1 MDNNKLPYQELLEK
15 IANTPESV
23 NLYDQITA
31 KFKTWINNQTRLNAT
46 NMNSLVAFIRSY
58 SQQVGS
64 LVEGQVSETLDYF
77 VQSNAGWKVSSNPP
91 SSEDVVG
98 GEIFN
103 NYVKNKASGKFSHA
117 EGNKTEASGDN
128 SHAEGSETIAAG
140 VNSHAQGKATEISG
154 NNSFGG
160 GTNTSVAGNN
170 TFAFGE
176 GVTSSY
182 NNQFIVGKFNS
193 NSDDNMV
200 EVGYGNSDT
209 DRKNIFSIEKTGI
222 VLSGTNSLS
231 SNNTANTL
239 TPKGYVDA
247 EIERLDKNVWLGYI
261 DVTSVVYHNT
271 EAFTKALNDAAK
283 EFTKDTNPPSGRSAK
298 NGDQITVKITDPTS
312 SDPDYPEIWMFRD
325 PDPKDPSSETP
336 GKWLFFSSLQQIVD
350 ASKTAKGLVRIGDN
364 INVNSE
370 GLISVPIGGSGTSGS
385 LGVLRTGDNITN
397 SNGLISVPIGTNSI
411 FGVLKTGDNIINTN
425 GEISVPVA
433 DNTVKGV
440 VSVGENID
448 VTDGKISISKCS
460 SDTYGVVKVGDN
472 ISVTE
477 GKISVSQASDS
488 VFGVVK
494 LGGNIIKD
502 QDNNLSFEWNEF

>member
-15 IANTPESV
+15 IANTPESI

-58 SQQVGS
+58 SQEVGS

-117 EGNKTEASGDN
+117 EGNSTEASGDS
-128 SHAEGSETIAAG
+128 SHAEGSNTIASG
-140 VNSHAQGKATEISG
+140 INSHAQGNATQVSG

-160 GTNTSVAGNN
+160 GTTTSVSGGN
-170 TFAFGE
+170 TFGFGE
-176 GVTSSY
+176 GIVSDY
-182 NNQFIVGKFNS
+182 NNQFVVGRFNS
-193 NSDDNMV
+193 NSNDNIF

-209 DRKNIFSIEKTGI
+209 DRKNIFSIEKSGV

-231 SNNTANTL
+231 ANNTANTL

-247 EIERLDKNVWLGYI
+247 EIERLDKNVWLGYL
-261 DVTSVVYHNT
+261 DVTSAVYHDAN
-271 EAFTKALNDAAK
+271 AFIKALNDATR

-312 SDPDYPEIWMFRD
+312 SDPEYPEIWMFRD
-325 PDPKDPSSETP
+325 PDPKDPSTETP

-364 INVNSE
+364 IDVNSD
-370 GLISVPIGGSGTSGS
+370 GLISVPIGGSGASGS
-385 LGVLRTGDNITN
+385 LGVLKTGDNITN
-397 SNGLISVPIGTNSI
+397 SNGLISVPVSTNSVL
-411 FGVLKTGDNIINTN
+411 GVVKTGININN
-425 GEISVPVA
+425 SKGEISVSTA

-440 VSVGENID
+440 VSVGENI
-448 VTDGKISISKCS
+448 
-460 SDTYGVVKVGDN
+460 N
-472 ISVTE
+472 VTE

>member
-1 MDNNKLPYQELLEK
+1 MDNNKLPYQELIEK
-15 IANTPESV
+15 IANTPESI

-58 SQQVGS
+58 SQEVGS

-103 NYVKNKASGKFSHA
+103 NYVRNKASGKFSHA
-117 EGNKTEASGDN
+117 EGNSTEASGDS
-128 SHAEGSETIAAG
+128 SHAEGSNTTASGI
-140 VNSHAQGKATEISG
+140 NSHAQGNATQVSG

-160 GTNTSVAGNN
+160 GTNTSVAGSN
-170 TFAFGE
+170 TFGFGE
-176 GVTSSY
+176 GIVSDYS
-182 NNQFIVGKFNS
+182 NQFVVGKFNS
-193 NSDDNMV
+193 NSDDNIV
-200 EVGYGNSDT
+200 EVGYGNSGT
-209 DRKNIFSIEKTGI
+209 DRKNIFSIEKSGV

-261 DVTSVVYHNT
+261 DVTSDVYHNLD
-271 EAFTKALNDAAK
+271 AFSKALNDATK

-298 NGDQITVKITDPTS
+298 NGDQITVKITNPTS

-325 PDPKDPSSETP
+325 PDPKDPPTETP

-364 INVNSE
+364 IDVNSE
-370 GLISVPIGGSGTSGS
+370 GLISVPIGGSGASGS
-385 LGVLRTGDNITN
+385 LGVLKTGDNITN
-397 SNGLISVPIGTNSI
+397 SNGLISVPVSTNSVL
-411 FGVLKTGDNIINTN
+411 GVVKTGININN
-425 GEISVPVA
+425 SKGEISVSTA
-433 DNTVKGV
+433 DTTVKGV
-440 VSVGENID
+440 VSVGENI
-448 VTDGKISISKCS
+448 
-460 SDTYGVVKVGDN
+460 N
-472 ISVTE
+472 VTE
-477 GKISVSQASDS
+477 GKISVSQASGS

>member
-103 NYVKNKASGKFSHA
+103 NYVRNKASGKFSHA

-128 SHAEGSETIAAG
+128 SHAEGSETVAAG
-140 VNSHAQGKATEISG
+140 VNSHAQGKATEVSG
-154 NNSFGG
+154 DNSFGG

-176 GVTSSY
+176 GVTSGY

-193 NSDDNMV
+193 NSNDNIV

-209 DRKNIFSIEKTGI
+209 DRK
-222 VLSGTNSLS
+222 
-231 SNNTANTL
+231 
-239 TPKGYVDA
+239 DA

-448 VTDGKISISKCS
+448 VTAGKISISKCS

-502 QDNNLSFEWNEF
+502 QNNNLSFEWNEF

>member
-15 IANTPESV
+15 IANTPESI

-58 SQQVGS
+58 SQEVGS

-117 EGNKTEASGDN
+117 EGNSTEASGDN
-128 SHAEGSETIAAG
+128 SHAEGSNTVASGI
-140 VNSHAQGKATEISG
+140 NSHAQGNATKVSG

-160 GTNTSVAGNN
+160 GTNTLVSGGN
-170 TFAFGE
+170 TFGFGE
-176 GVTSSY
+176 GIVSDYS
-182 NNQFIVGKFNS
+182 NQFVFGKFNS
-193 NSDDNMV
+193 NSDDSIV

-209 DRKNIFSIEKTGI
+209 DRKNIFSIEKSGV

-231 SNNTANTL
+231 ANNTANTL

-247 EIERLDKNVWLGYI
+247 EIERLDKNVWLGYL
-261 DVTSVVYHNT
+261 DVTSAVYHDAN
-271 EAFTKALNDAAK
+271 AFIKALNDATK

-298 NGDQITVKITDPTS
+298 NGDQITVKITDPTP
-312 SDPDYPEIWMFRD
+312 SDPEYPEIWMFRD
-325 PDPKDPSSETP
+325 PDPKDPSTETP

-364 INVNSE
+364 IDVNSD
-370 GLISVPIGGSGTSGS
+370 GLISVPIGGSGASGS
-385 LGVLRTGDNITN
+385 LGVLKTGSNITN
-397 SNGLISVPIGTNSI
+397 SNGLISVPVSTNSVL
-411 FGVLKTGDNIINTN
+411 GVVKTGINIHNN
-425 GEISVPVA
+425 KGEISVSTA
-433 DNTVKGV
+433 DTTVKGV
-440 VSVGENID
+440 VSVGENIN
-448 VTDGKISISKCS
+448 VS
-460 SDTYGVVKVGDN
+460 
-472 ISVTE
+472 E
-477 GKISVSQASDS
+477 GKISVPQASDS

-494 LGGNIIKD
+494 IGGNIIKD

>member
-1 MDNNKLPYQELLEK
+1 MDNNKLPYQELIEK
-15 IANTPESV
+15 IANTPESI

-58 SQQVGS
+58 SQEVGS

-103 NYVKNKASGKFSHA
+103 NYVRNKASGKFSHA
-117 EGNKTEASGDN
+117 EGNNTEASGDS
-128 SHAEGSETIAAG
+128 SHAEGSGTR
-140 VNSHAQGKATEISG
+140 VSG
-154 NNSFGG
+154 NSSFVG
-160 GTNTSVAGNN
+160 GTNTSVTGSN
-170 TFAFGE
+170 TFGFGE
-176 GVTSSY
+176 GGISDYS
-182 NNQFIVGKFNS
+182 NQFIVGRFNS
-193 NSDDNMV
+193 NADDNIV

-209 DRKNIFSIEKTGI
+209 DRKNIFSIEKSGT

-261 DVTSVVYHNT
+261 DVTSTVYHDAN
-271 EAFTKALNDAAK
+271 AFTKALNDAAK

-298 NGDQITVKITDPTS
+298 NGDQLTVKITDPTP
-312 SDPDYPEIWMFRD
+312 SDPEYPEIWMFRD

-350 ASKTAKGLVRIGDN
+350 ASKTEKGLVRIGDN

-397 SNGLISVPIGTNSI
+397 SNGLISVPVGTTSI
-411 FGVLKTGDNIINTN
+411 LGVLKTGSNIINTN

-433 DNTVKGV
+433 DSTVKGV
-440 VSVGENID
+440 IYVGENIN
-448 VTDGKISISKCS
+448 VTDGKISVSKCS
-460 SDTYGVVKVGDN
+460 SDNYGVVKVGDN

-477 GKISVSQASDS
+477 GKISIPQASDS

-502 QDNNLSFEWNEF
+502 QNNNLSFEWNEF

>member
-15 IANTPESV
+15 IANTPESI

-58 SQQVGS
+58 SQEVGS
-64 LVEGQVSETLDYF
+64 LVEGQVSETLEYF

-117 EGNKTEASGDN
+117 EGNSTEASGDS
-128 SHAEGSETIAAG
+128 SHAEGSNTIASG
-140 VNSHAQGKATEISG
+140 INSHAQGNATQVSG

-160 GTNTSVAGNN
+160 GTTTSVSGGN
-170 TFAFGE
+170 TFGFGE
-176 GVTSSY
+176 GIVSDY
-182 NNQFIVGKFNS
+182 NNQFVVGRFNS
-193 NSDDNMV
+193 NSNDNIF

-209 DRKNIFSIEKTGI
+209 DRKNIFSIEKSGV

-231 SNNTANTL
+231 ANNTANTL

-247 EIERLDKNVWLGYI
+247 EIERLDKNVWLGYL
-261 DVTSVVYHNT
+261 DVTSAVYHDAN
-271 EAFTKALNDAAK
+271 AFIKALNDATR

-312 SDPDYPEIWMFRD
+312 SDPEYPEIWMFRD
-325 PDPKDPSSETP
+325 PDPKDPSTETP

-364 INVNSE
+364 IDVNSD
-370 GLISVPIGGSGTSGS
+370 GLISVPIGGSGASGS
-385 LGVLRTGDNITN
+385 LGVLKTGDNITN
-397 SNGLISVPIGTNSI
+397 SNGLISVPVSTNSVL
-411 FGVLKTGDNIINTN
+411 GVVKTGININN
-425 GEISVPVA
+425 SKGEISVSTA

-440 VSVGENID
+440 VSVGENI
-448 VTDGKISISKCS
+448 
-460 SDTYGVVKVGDN
+460 N
-472 ISVTE
+472 VTE

>member
-15 IANTPESV
+15 IANTPESI

-58 SQQVGS
+58 SQEVGS

-117 EGNKTEASGDN
+117 EGNSTEASGDN
-128 SHAEGSETIAAG
+128 SHAEGSNTVASGI
-140 VNSHAQGKATEISG
+140 NSHAQGNATKVSG

-160 GTNTSVAGNN
+160 GTNTLVSGGN
-170 TFAFGE
+170 TFGFGE
-176 GVTSSY
+176 GIVSDYS
-182 NNQFIVGKFNS
+182 NQFVFGKFNS
-193 NSDDNMV
+193 NSDDSIV

-209 DRKNIFSIEKTGI
+209 DRKNIFSIEKSGV

-247 EIERLDKNVWLGYI
+247 EIERLDKNVWLGYL
-261 DVTSVVYHNT
+261 DVTSAVYHDAN
-271 EAFTKALNDAAK
+271 AFIKALNDATK

-298 NGDQITVKITDPTS
+298 NGDQITVKITDPTP
-312 SDPDYPEIWMFRD
+312 SDPEYPEIWMFRD
-325 PDPKDPSSETP
+325 PDPKDPSTETP

-364 INVNSE
+364 IDVNSD
-370 GLISVPIGGSGTSGS
+370 GLISVPIGGSGASGS
-385 LGVLRTGDNITN
+385 LGVLKTGSNITN
-397 SNGLISVPIGTNSI
+397 SNGLISVPVSTNSVL
-411 FGVLKTGDNIINTN
+411 GVVKTGININN
-425 GEISVPVA
+425 NKGEISVSTA
-433 DNTVKGV
+433 DTTVKGV
-440 VSVGENID
+440 VSVGENIN
-448 VTDGKISISKCS
+448 VS
-460 SDTYGVVKVGDN
+460 
-472 ISVTE
+472 E
-477 GKISVSQASDS
+477 GKISVPQASDS

-494 LGGNIIKD
+494 IGGNIIKD

>member
-15 IANTPESV
+15 IANTPESI

-58 SQQVGS
+58 SQEVGS

-117 EGNKTEASGDN
+117 EGNSTEASGDS
-128 SHAEGSETIAAG
+128 SHAEGSNTIASG
-140 VNSHAQGKATEISG
+140 INSHAQGNATQVSG

-160 GTNTSVAGNN
+160 GTTTSVSGGN
-170 TFAFGE
+170 TFGFGE
-176 GVTSSY
+176 DIVSDY
-182 NNQFIVGKFNS
+182 NNQFVVGRFNS
-193 NSDDNMV
+193 NSNDNIF

-209 DRKNIFSIEKTGI
+209 DRKNIFSIEKSGV

-231 SNNTANTL
+231 ANNTANTL

-247 EIERLDKNVWLGYI
+247 EIERLDKNVWLGYL
-261 DVTSVVYHNT
+261 DVTSAVYHDAN
-271 EAFTKALNDAAK
+271 AFIKALNDATR

-312 SDPDYPEIWMFRD
+312 SDPEYPEIWMFRD
-325 PDPKDPSSETP
+325 PDPKDPSTETP

-364 INVNSE
+364 IDVNSD
-370 GLISVPIGGSGTSGS
+370 GLISVPIGGSGASGS
-385 LGVLRTGDNITN
+385 LGVLKTGDNITN
-397 SNGLISVPIGTNSI
+397 SNGLISVPVSTNSVL
-411 FGVLKTGDNIINTN
+411 GVVKTGININN
-425 GEISVPVA
+425 SKGEISVSTA

-440 VSVGENID
+440 VSVGENI
-448 VTDGKISISKCS
+448 
-460 SDTYGVVKVGDN
+460 N
-472 ISVTE
+472 VTE

>member
-15 IANTPESV
+15 IANTPESI

-58 SQQVGS
+58 SQEVGS

-103 NYVKNKASGKFSHA
+103 NYVKNKALGKFSHA
-117 EGNKTEASGDN
+117 EGNSTEASGDS
-128 SHAEGSETIAAG
+128 SHAEGSNTIASG
-140 VNSHAQGKATEISG
+140 INSHAQGNATKVSG

-160 GTNTSVAGNN
+160 GTNTLVSGGN
-170 TFAFGE
+170 TFGFGE
-176 GVTSSY
+176 GVTSDYS
-182 NNQFIVGKFNS
+182 NQFVVGKFNS
-193 NSDDNMV
+193 NSDDSIV

-209 DRKNIFSIEKTGI
+209 DRKNIFSIEKSGV

-231 SNNTANTL
+231 ANNTANTL

-247 EIERLDKNVWLGYI
+247 EIERLDKNVWLGYL
-261 DVTSVVYHNT
+261 DVTSAVYHNAN
-271 EAFTKALNDAAK
+271 AFIKALNDATK

-298 NGDQITVKITDPTS
+298 NGDQITVKITDPTP
-312 SDPDYPEIWMFRD
+312 SDPEYPEIWMFRD
-325 PDPKDPSSETP
+325 PDPKDPSTETP

-364 INVNSE
+364 IDVTSD
-370 GLISVPIGGSGTSGS
+370 GLISVPIGGSGASGS
-385 LGVLRTGDNITN
+385 LGVLKTGDNITN
-397 SNGLISVPIGTNSI
+397 SNGLISVPIGTNSVL
-411 FGVLKTGDNIINTN
+411 GVVKTGININN
-425 GEISVPVA
+425 SKGEISVSTA

-440 VSVGENID
+440 VSVGENI
-448 VTDGKISISKCS
+448 
-460 SDTYGVVKVGDN
+460 N
-472 ISVTE
+472 VTE

>member
-15 IANTPESV
+15 IANTPESI

-58 SQQVGS
+58 SQEVGS

-117 EGNKTEASGDN
+117 EGNSTEASGDN
-128 SHAEGSETIAAG
+128 SHAEGSNTVASGI
-140 VNSHAQGKATEISG
+140 NSHAQGNATKVSG

-160 GTNTSVAGNN
+160 GTNTLVSGGN
-170 TFAFGE
+170 TFGFGE
-176 GVTSSY
+176 GIVSDYS
-182 NNQFIVGKFNS
+182 NQFVFGKFNS
-193 NSDDNMV
+193 NSDDSIV

-209 DRKNIFSIEKTGI
+209 DRKNIFSIEKSGV

-247 EIERLDKNVWLGYI
+247 EIERLDKNVWLGYL
-261 DVTSVVYHNT
+261 DVTSAVYHDAN
-271 EAFTKALNDAAK
+271 AFIKALNDATR

-312 SDPDYPEIWMFRD
+312 SDPEYPEIWMFRD
-325 PDPKDPSSETP
+325 PDPKDPSTETP

-364 INVNSE
+364 IDVNSD
-370 GLISVPIGGSGTSGS
+370 GLISVPIGGSGASGS
-385 LGVLRTGDNITN
+385 LGVLKTGDNITN
-397 SNGLISVPIGTNSI
+397 SNGLISVPVSTNSVL
-411 FGVLKTGDNIINTN
+411 GVVKTGININN
-425 GEISVPVA
+425 SKGEISVSTA

-440 VSVGENID
+440 VSVGEHIN
-448 VTDGKISISKCS
+448 
-460 SDTYGVVKVGDN
+460 
-472 ISVTE
+472 VTE

>member
-1 MDNNKLPYQELLEK
+1 MDNNKLPYQELIEK
-15 IANTPESV
+15 IENTPESI

-58 SQQVGS
+58 SQEVGS

-103 NYVKNKASGKFSHA
+103 NYVRNKASGKFSHA
-117 EGNKTEASGDN
+117 EGNNTEASGDS
-128 SHAEGSETIAAG
+128 SHAEGSGTR
-140 VNSHAQGKATEISG
+140 VSG
-154 NNSFGG
+154 NSSFGG
-160 GTNTSVAGNN
+160 GTNTSVTGSN
-170 TFAFGE
+170 TFGFGE
-176 GVTSSY
+176 GVISDYS
-182 NNQFIVGKFNS
+182 NQFIVGRFNS
-193 NSDDNMV
+193 NSDDNIV

-209 DRKNIFSIEKTGI
+209 DRKNIFSIEKSGI

-261 DVTSVVYHNT
+261 DVTSTVYHDAD
-271 EAFTKALNDAAK
+271 AFIKALNDAAK

-298 NGDQITVKITDPTS
+298 NGDQLTVKITDPTP
-312 SDPDYPEIWMFRD
+312 SDPEYPEIWMFRD
-325 PDPKDPSSETP
+325 PDPKDPSAETP

-350 ASKTAKGLVRIGDN
+350 ASKTEKGLVRIGDN

-397 SNGLISVPIGTNSI
+397 SNGLISVPVGTTSI
-411 FGVLKTGDNIINTN
+411 LGVLKTGSNIINTN

-433 DNTVKGV
+433 DSTVKGV
-440 VSVGENID
+440 IYVGENIN
-448 VTDGKISISKCS
+448 VTDGKISVSKCS
-460 SDTYGVVKVGDN
+460 SDNYGVVKVGDN
-472 ISVTE
+472 IAVTE
-477 GKISVSQASDS
+477 GKISIPQASDS

-502 QDNNLSFEWNEF
+502 QNNNLSFEWNEF

>member
-15 IANTPESV
+15 IANTPESI

-58 SQQVGS
+58 SQEVGS

-77 VQSNAGWKVSSNPP
+77 VQSNAGWKVSPNTP

-103 NYVKNKASGKFSHA
+103 NYVRNKASGKFSHA
-117 EGNKTEASGDN
+117 EGNNTEASGDN
-128 SHAEGSETIAAG
+128 SHAQGVYTVVSGS
-140 VNSHAQGKATEISG
+140 
-154 NNSFGG
+154 NSFGG
-160 GTNTSVAGNN
+160 GSNTSVSGNN
-170 TFAFGE
+170 TFGFGE
-176 GVTSSY
+176 GVTSGY
-182 NNQFIVGKFNS
+182 DNQFVIGKFNN
-193 NSDDNMV
+193 NSDNNIV

-209 DRKNIFSIEKTGI
+209 DRKNIFSIEKSGT

-261 DVTSVVYHNT
+261 DVTSAVYHNT
-271 EAFTKALNDAAK
+271 GAFTKTLDDAVK

-397 SNGLISVPIGTNSI
+397 SNGLISVPVGTNSI
-411 FGVLKTGDNIINTN
+411 LGVLKTGSNIINTN
-425 GEISVPVA
+425 GEISIPVA

-440 VSVGENID
+440 VYVGENIN

-477 GKISVSQASDS
+477 GKISIPQASDS

-494 LGGNIIKD
+494 IGGNIIKD
-502 QDNNLSFEWNEF
+502 QNNNLSFEWNEF

>member
-1 MDNNKLPYQELLEK
+1 M
-15 IANTPESV
+15 
-23 NLYDQITA
+23 
-31 KFKTWINNQTRLNAT
+31 
-46 NMNSLVAFIRSY
+46 
-58 SQQVGS
+58 
-64 LVEGQVSETLDYF
+64 
-77 VQSNAGWKVSSNPP
+77 
-91 SSEDVVG
+91 
-98 GEIFN
+98 
-103 NYVKNKASGKFSHA
+103 
-117 EGNKTEASGDN
+117 
-128 SHAEGSETIAAG
+128 
-140 VNSHAQGKATEISG
+140 
-154 NNSFGG
+154 
-160 GTNTSVAGNN
+160 
-170 TFAFGE
+170 
-176 GVTSSY
+176 
-182 NNQFIVGKFNS
+182 
-193 NSDDNMV
+193 
-200 EVGYGNSDT
+200 
-209 DRKNIFSIEKTGI
+209 
-222 VLSGTNSLS
+222 LSGTNSLS

-312 SDPDYPEIWMFRD
+312 SDPEYPEIWMFRD

-397 SNGLISVPIGTNSI
+397 SNGLISVP
-411 FGVLKTGDNIINTN
+411 
-425 GEISVPVA
+425 
-433 DNTVKGV
+433 
-440 VSVGENID
+440 
-448 VTDGKISISKCS
+448 
-460 SDTYGVVKVGDN
+460 
-472 ISVTE
+472 
-477 GKISVSQASDS
+477 QASDS

-502 QDNNLSFEWNEF
+502 QNNNLSFEWNEF

>member
-15 IANTPESV
+15 IANTPESI

-58 SQQVGS
+58 SQEVGS

-117 EGNKTEASGDN
+117 EGNSTEASGDS
-128 SHAEGSETIAAG
+128 SHAEGSNTIASG
-140 VNSHAQGKATEISG
+140 INSHAQGNATQVSG

-160 GTNTSVAGNN
+160 GTTTSVSGGN
-170 TFAFGE
+170 TFGFGE
-176 GVTSSY
+176 GIVSDY
-182 NNQFIVGKFNS
+182 NNQFVVGKFNS
-193 NSDDNMV
+193 NSNDNIF

-209 DRKNIFSIEKTGI
+209 DRKNIFSIEKSGV

-231 SNNTANTL
+231 ANNTANTL

-247 EIERLDKNVWLGYI
+247 EIERLDKNVWLGYL
-261 DVTSVVYHNT
+261 DVTSAVYHDAN
-271 EAFTKALNDAAK
+271 AFIKALNDATR

-312 SDPDYPEIWMFRD
+312 SDPEYPEIWMFRD
-325 PDPKDPSSETP
+325 PDPKDPSTETP

-364 INVNSE
+364 IDVNSD
-370 GLISVPIGGSGTSGS
+370 GLISVPIGGSGASGS
-385 LGVLRTGDNITN
+385 LGVLKTGDNITN
-397 SNGLISVPIGTNSI
+397 SNGLISVPVSTNSVL
-411 FGVLKTGDNIINTN
+411 GVVKTGININN
-425 GEISVPVA
+425 SKGEISVSTA

-440 VSVGENID
+440 VSVGEHIN
-448 VTDGKISISKCS
+448 
-460 SDTYGVVKVGDN
+460 
-472 ISVTE
+472 VTE

-502 QDNNLSFEWNEF
+502 QGNNLSFEWNEF